1 MTLKA
6 NWRILA
12 PAATVVI
19 VCAIAGLNFYSAS
32 SVRGASLADTLKRG
46 GYLEI
51 RPAANFDGPGTIVT
65 VDSETDEFVMLH
77 PACNMNWKEVSDLW
91 QVSPSLDTESARR
104 LSGTFTL
111 GAEFQAAT
119 GIELGAAGEVDVRLE
134 NTKVL
139 VISDESRSDLQVQY
153 LKGGCLAAVKAM
165 VSRTKKCVTQ
175 PISALQADVSYRVK
189 FSNTV
194 TAEEKAATLDK
205 LSAALSTDG
214 RRESSDTTLSRG
226 ADCSWA

>member
-153 LKGGCLAAVKAM
+153 LKDGCLAAVKAM